1 MPRADAP
8 QTIGITRRSDT
19 LMRQAI
25 SLRLPP
31 VARAALHRV
40 PGPHSTSWVLA
51 ETAASA
57 GFSLL
62 SLLLIGRVIGPHEA
76 GIGAVAIA
84 AFLLLDVLGAAMFP
98 DALVQRP
105 GLGVR
110 HVRSALTASV
120 LVGLAGAVVL
130 VAAAPLAVAGTG
142 QAALLWLM
150 LALAPLLPLSA
161 FSGTASGTAMREQR
175 FRLLALRV
183 LLIQPVA
190 LVAGLAA
197 AAAGLGAWA
206 IVANQ
211 AVATVLVFLLFLTF
225 GRLPLRPALDRA
237 ALGELWPVAGPQI
250 AAVVLMIGRYRI
262 FLLLLGL
269 LLAEAALAQAHFAFR
284 LLEAALT
291 VVRSALSRIAMPR
304 FCALQQDRAA
314 LARSF
319 GEASEL
325 APLLGL
331 PIAIGVALVAHDL
344 VAALLGPAWA
354 GMGDA
359 ARIVGLAAAV
369 GFLHGDQ
376 FSLFVALGRA
386 RWNMIAAVANLAVPL
401 LALLIL
407 RPETPAG
414 AALAWSTQ
422 SLVVT
427 PVLAAVVLRQLG
439 RSPLWLLK
447 RAAPGLVAGAAMVP
461 AVLLVQEAMAEAA
474 PLPRLLAGIAAG
486 GVVFLTVAWLALGR
500 RRPAMLAAQPEAR
513 AQGAPPPEARR
524 PAPALAEAQIPE
536 RLG

>member
-1 MPRADAP
+1 MKLRP
-8 QTIGITRRSDT
+8 
-19 LMRQAI
+19 LV
-25 SLRLPP
+25 RLPP
-31 VARAALHRV
+31 TVWAVVLQCM
-40 PGPHSTSWVLA
+40 PGAHSTSWVLA

-105 GLGVR
+105 GLGTR

-120 LVGLAGAVVL
+120 LVGMACAVVL
-130 VAAAPLAVAGTG
+130 VAAAPLTAAGTG

-150 LALAPLLPLSA
+150 PALAPLLPLSA
-161 FSGTASGTAMREQR
+161 FSGAASGLAMREQR
-175 FRLLALRV
+175 FRLLAVRV
-183 LLIQPVA
+183 LAIQPVA

-197 AAAGLGAWA
+197 AAAGFGAWA

-211 AVATVLVFLLFLTF
+211 AVATLLVFLLFLLF
-225 GRLPLRPALDRA
+225 GRLPLSPALDRA
-237 ALGELWPVAGPQI
+237 ALRDLWPVAGPQI
-250 AAVVLMIGRYRI
+250 TAVVLMVGRYRI

-269 LLAEAALAQAHFAFR
+269 LLTEAALAQAHFAFR
-284 LLEAALT
+284 MLEAALS

-304 FCALQQDRAA
+304 FCALQHDRAA

-319 GEASEL
+319 GEATEL

-331 PIAIGVALVAHDL
+331 PIALGVALVADDL

-376 FSLFVALGRA
+376 FSLFVALGKA
-386 RWNMIAAVANLAVPL
+386 RWNLYAAVANLAVPL
-401 LALLIL
+401 LALLVI
-407 RPETPAG
+407 RPDTPAD

-427 PVLAAVVLRQLG
+427 PVLAVVVLRTLG

-447 RAAPGLVAGAAMVP
+447 RAAPALLAGAAMVP
-461 AVLLVQEAMAEAA
+461 AVLAVQGAMAEFG
-474 PLPRLLAGIAAG
+474 PLPRLLGAVGAGAA
-486 GVVFLTVAWLALGR
+486 VFLGVAWLALGR
-500 RRPAMLAAQPEAR
+500 RLPAMLAAQPMLR
-513 AQGAPPPEARR
+513 AQAEAAPETRR
-524 PAPALAEAQIPE
+524 KLAELAEVHAAE

>member
-1 MPRADAP
+1 MRGA
-8 QTIGITRRSDT
+8 T
-19 LMRQAI
+19 LI
-25 SLRLPP
+25 RLPP
-31 VARAALHRV
+31 AARAALRRV
-40 PGPHSTSWVLA
+40 PGAHSTSWVLA

-76 GIGAVAIA
+76 GIAAVAIA

-105 GLGVR
+105 GLGPR

-120 LVGLAGAVVL
+120 LVGLACAVVL
-130 VAAAPLAVAGTG
+130 VAAAPLAAAGTG
-142 QAALLWLM
+142 QEALLWLM
-150 LALAPLLPLSA
+150 PALAPLLPLSA

-183 LLIQPVA
+183 LLIQPLA

-211 AVATVLVFLLFLTF
+211 AVGTLLVFVLFLLF
-225 GRLPLRPALDRA
+225 GRVPLRPALDRA
-237 ALGELWPVAGPQI
+237 ALRELWPVAGPQI
-250 AAVVLMIGRYRI
+250 AAVVLMVGRYRI

-284 LLEAALT
+284 MLEAALT

-304 FCALQQDRAA
+304 FCALQHDRAA
-314 LARSF
+314 LAHSF
-319 GEASEL
+319 GEATEL

-331 PIAIGVALVAHDL
+331 PIALGVALVADDL
-344 VAALLGPAWA
+344 VAALLGPAWV

-386 RWNMIAAVANLAVPL
+386 RWNMVAAVANLAVPL
-401 LALLIL
+401 FALLVI

-427 PVLAAVVLRQLG
+427 PVLAVVVLRQIG

-447 RAAPGLVAGAAMVP
+447 RAAPGLLAGGAMVP
-461 AVLLVQEAMAEAA
+461 TVLLVQAAMADAA
-474 PLPRLLAGIAAG
+474 PLPRLLAGITAG
-486 GVVFLTVAWLALGR
+486 GAVFLTVAWLALGR
-500 RRPAMLAAQPEAR
+500 RRPAMLVAR
-513 AQGAPPPEARR
+513 PVEPAQGGPPSEVRR
-524 PAPALAEAQIPE
+524 PTPGLAEAHAAE
-536 RLG
+536 RLS